1 MTMAPYVR
9 LNNSAFCVK
18 RNGRGGEVGKEEE
31 GRERHIDTD
40 KTTSHKRTILLIL
53 AQAWSPARVAAER
66 LLADD
71 IWLCAVDKMMAA

>member
-1 MTMAPYVR
+1 MAPYVR

-18 RNGRGGEVGKEEE
+18 RNGRGGWSARRRE
-31 GRERHIDTD
+31 GERHRDTG
-40 KTTSHKRTILLIL
+40 KTTPHKRTILLIL

-71 IWLCAVDKMMAA
+71 IWLGAVDKMMAA